1 MWPTARPVR
10 LVELWGLGMG
20 MSRWSVIEEVTVAR
34 TVINTAAGTEGGWD
48 EFEQVRMR
56 GRDKAKGERC

>member
-1 MWPTARPVR
+1 
-10 LVELWGLGMG
+10 MG